1 MNRRQIVNRRP
12 NCRRKSFLWRIRQ
25 LCRFWQPIAAFVF
38 TVLGFILKFWQ
49 PILQA
54 IAQIVEWASH
64 FLND

>member
-12 NCRRKSFLWRIRQ
+12 NGRRKSFLWRIRQ
-25 LCRFWQPIAAFVF
+25 LCRFWQPIAVFVF